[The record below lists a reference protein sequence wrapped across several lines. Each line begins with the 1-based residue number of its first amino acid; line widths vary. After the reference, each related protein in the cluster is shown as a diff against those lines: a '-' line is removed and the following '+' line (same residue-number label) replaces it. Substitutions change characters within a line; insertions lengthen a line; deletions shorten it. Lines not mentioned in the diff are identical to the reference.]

1 MPRHFKRFHSKFGS
15 LRDVNNYT
23 DILFLQIISF
33 PASPWISEVLLNYIL
48 ENIWPPGAVET
59 PWIVAQLQTCLNVL
73 TVLMPPGTCDY
84 IIRADRNLWSPHIH
98 TVWYRASSSWASD
111 TWGSSSSTVINICMT
126 LNKSFVFSES
136 QCLCCKGEITIFII
150 LLLILHYNDIWYVV
164 CYFIIL
170 TILLCLI
177 SLLWGANETMFVKLL
192 CKGWKIIKMKM
203 EYLEK

>member
-1 MPRHFKRFHSKFGS
+1 MLRHNQQDLMNDSQHCFYSCLPARWG
-15 LRDVNNYT
+15 LRHKM
-23 DILFLQIISF
+23 QIRV
-33 PASPWISEVLLNYIL
+33 WIL
-48 ENIWPPGAVET
+48 ESGQE
-59 PWIVAQLQTCLNVL
+59 Q
-73 TVLMPPGTCDY
+73 
-84 IIRADRNLWSPHIH
+84 DRSPHIH